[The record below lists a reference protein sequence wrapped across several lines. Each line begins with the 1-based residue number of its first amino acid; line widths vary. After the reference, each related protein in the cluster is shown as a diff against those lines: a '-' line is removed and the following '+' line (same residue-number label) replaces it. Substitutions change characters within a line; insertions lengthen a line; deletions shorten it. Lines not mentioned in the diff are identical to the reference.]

1 MRSGRAGCGLQYAV
15 KKSGSA
21 VGYCALSIK
30 CGTRDEAGYHSGIAH
45 FTEHTLFKGTS
56 RRSASVIN
64 SYLDRLG
71 GELNAFTTK
80 EEIVFHATVL
90 KEDLNKA
97 SSLLFELATDA
108 TFPQQEIQT
117 EKGVVIDEIHSY
129 KDSPSEDVYDKFEEM
144 IFEGHPLSGNIL
156 GTTASV
162 KKITREELLRFV
174 KEKFVPCKMAFTV
187 VADMDEAKME
197 KAVLK
202 LADKFFG
209 STPVACNNIQACGA
223 GDQQGFLCSN
233 RAEPAAVPFDKKI
246 SKRNHQA
253 NCVIGALAPS
263 LYQERERLATVL
275 LCNILGGPASNSIL
289 NSVLREKNGWV
300 YGVECGYTQ
309 FTDTGLVTIT
319 LGCDKAN
326 LDKCIAAIEKEISK
340 LQSEPLSDRKLKAAK
355 KQLLGQIAIS
365 GDNGET
371 QCLSMGKSL
380 LAYGKVSSGK
390 DNRALVDAITAE
402 DVQEMAVK
410 IFDKERISKLIYI

>member
-1 MRSGRAGCGLQYAV
+1 MRSGKASCGLQYAV

-30 CGTRDEAGYHSGIAH
+30 CGTRDEAGYHCGIAH
-45 FTEHTLFKGTS
+45 FTEHTIFKGTTK
-56 RRSASVIN
+56 RSASVIN

-90 KEDLNKA
+90 KEDLSKA
-97 SSLLFELATDA
+97 ASLLFELATSP
-108 TFPQQEIQT
+108 TFPENEIQT

-129 KDSPSEDVYDKFEEM
+129 KDTPSEDIYDRFEEM
-144 IFEGHPLSGNIL
+144 IFQGHPLSGNIL
-156 GTTASV
+156 GTSASV
-162 KKITREELLRFV
+162 RKITRNELLAFV
-174 KEKFVPCKMAFTV
+174 KEKFQPCRMAFTV
-187 VADMDEAKME
+187 VADIDEERME
-197 KAVLK
+197 KGILK
-202 LADKFFG
+202 LTEKFFG
-209 STPVACNNIQACGA
+209 NEPSSCHTAQECGERGA
-223 GDQQGFLCSN
+223 AAFLCSN
-233 RAEPAAVPFDKKI
+233 RSTPIAKPFDKTLN
-246 SKRNHQA
+246 KRNHQA
-253 NCVIGALAPS
+253 NCVIGGLAPS

-275 LCNILGGPASNSIL
+275 LCNILGGPATNSIL

-309 FTDTGLVTIT
+309 FTDTGLVAIT

-326 LDKCIAAIEKEISK
+326 LEKCLKAIDKEIAK
-340 LQSEPLSDRKLKAAK
+340 LQAEPMSDRRLKAAK

-380 LAYGKVSSGK
+380 LAYCKIPDGK
-390 DNRALVDAITAE
+390 DNRALVKGITAE
-402 DVQEMAVK
+402 DIQEMAIK
-410 IFDKERISKLIYI
+410 IFDRKRLSKLIYI